1 MVIASAFPPALPLAP
16 ALPGLGGASSLAVVS
31 PGLDLESSFSSLL
44 EGLGLT
50 PAVAHLVWLPLPML
64 LVLVAA
70 VVGVLVT
77 VWLERKISAAVQ
89 QRIGP
94 EYAGALGVLQPLAD
108 GLKLLFKEDIIP
120 ARADGLLFTLGP
132 ILVVVPVILSWLVV
146 PFGQN
151 LLISNVGVGIFLW
164 IALSSIQPIGLLMS
178 GYASNNKYSLLGG
191 LRAAAQSISYEIPL
205 ALAVLAVVMMSNS
218 LSTVDIV
225 NQQTGAG
232 ILSWNIWRQPVGFL
246 IFWICA
252 LAECERLPFDL
263 PEAEEELV
271 AGYQTEYAGMKF
283 ALFYLGSYINLVL
296 SALLV
301 SVLYLGGWGFPVPVE
316 WLAGALG
323 QSVDAP
329 VVQVITGSLGIVMT
343 VLKAYLL
350 VFFAILLRWS
360 VPRVRI
366 DQLLNLGWKFL
377 LPIALV
383 NLLVTAAL
391 KLVFPG
397 VFGG

>member
-1 MVIASAFPPALPLAP
+1 MSAISTSLPAGVQ
-16 ALPGLGGASSLAVVS
+16 GLLSLATTA
-31 PGLDLESSFSSLL
+31 
-44 EGLGLT
+44 T
-50 PAVAHLVWLPLPML
+50 PAAGIDLRAGFSALLQGQGLSAGLAHALWLPLPML
-64 LVLVAA
+64 LVLTAA

-77 VWLERKISAAVQ
+77 VWLERKISAAMQ

-94 EYAGALGVLQPLAD
+94 EYAGALGILQPMAD
-108 GLKLLFKEDIIP
+108 GLKLLVKEDIIP
-120 ARADGLLFTLGP
+120 ARADSLLFTLGP
-132 ILVVVPVILSWLVV
+132 VLVLVPVILSWLIV

-225 NQQTGAG
+225 QQQSGAG
-232 ILSWNIWRQPVGFL
+232 MLSWNIFRQPVGFL
-246 IFWICA
+246 IFWICVI
-252 LAECERLPFDL
+252 AECERAPFDL

-271 AGYQTEYAGMKF
+271 AGYQTEYTGMKF

-296 SALLV
+296 SGLLV
-301 SVLYLGGWGFPVPVE
+301 AVLYLGGWTSPVPVE
-316 WLAGALG
+316 WLAGLLG
-323 QSVDAP
+323 QSIDAP
-329 VVQVITGSLGIVMT
+329 AVQLVTASIGIVMT

-350 VFFAILLRWS
+350 VFFAVLLRWTT
-360 VPRVRI
+360 PRVRI
-366 DQLLNLGWKFL
+366 DQLLDFGWKFL
-377 LPIALV
+377 LPVALA

-391 KLVFPG
+391 KLSFPA

>member
-1 MVIASAFPPALPLAP
+1 MLLPPQLT
-16 ALPGLGGASSLAVVS
+16 PGFVA
-31 PGLDLESSFSSLL
+31 PGLDLQASFSSLL
-44 EGLGLT
+44 EGLGISPGL
-50 PAVAHLVWLPLPML
+50 ARVIWLPLPML
-64 LVLVAA
+64 LVLTAA
-70 VVGVLVT
+70 VVGVLVN

-94 EYAGALGVLQPLAD
+94 EYAGALGILQPLAD
-108 GLKLLFKEDIIP
+108 GLKLLVKEDVIP

-132 ILVVVPVILSWLVV
+132 VLVLVPVILSWLVV

-164 IALSSIQPIGLLMS
+164 ISLSSIQPIGLLMS

-205 ALAVLAVVMMSNS
+205 ALSVLAIVMMSNS

-225 NQQTGAG
+225 GQQTGAG

-316 WLAGALG
+316 WLAQWLG
-323 QSVDAP
+323 QSIDAP
-329 VVQVITGSLGIVMT
+329 IVQVITASVGIVMT

-350 VFFAILLRWS
+350 VFFAILLRWT

-366 DQLLNLGWKFL
+366 DQLLDLGWKFL

-391 KLVFPG
+391 KLAFPLA
-397 VFGG
+397 FGG

>member
-1 MVIASAFPPALPLAP
+1 MQPPA
-16 ALPGLGGASSLAVVS
+16 VVT
-31 PGLDLESSFSSLL
+31 PGLDLQASFVDLL
-44 EGLGLT
+44 EGFGLT
-50 PAVAHLVWLPLPML
+50 PGLAHLIWLPLPML
-64 LVLVAA
+64 TVLVAA
-70 VVGVLVT
+70 VVGVLVN

-94 EYAGALGVLQPLAD
+94 EYAGPLGVLQPLAD
-108 GLKLLFKEDIIP
+108 GLKLVFKEDVIP

-132 ILVVVPVILSWLVV
+132 VLVLVPVILSWLVV

-151 LLISNVGVGIFLW
+151 LLISNVGIGIFLW

-225 NQQTGAG
+225 AQQNGAG
-232 ILSWNIWRQPVGFL
+232 ILSWNIWRQPVGFV

-271 AGYQTEYAGMKF
+271 AGYQTEYSGMKF
-283 ALFYLGSYINLVL
+283 ALFYLGSYTNLVL

-316 WLAGALG
+316 WLAGLLG
-323 QSVDAP
+323 QPVDAP
-329 VVQVITGSLGIVMT
+329 VVQVITATTGIVMT

-350 VFFAILLRWS
+350 VFFAILLRWT

-366 DQLLNLGWKFL
+366 DQLLDLGWKFL
-377 LPIALV
+377 LPVALV

-391 KLVFPG
+391 KLAFP
-397 VFGG
+397 VAFGG

>member
-1 MVIASAFPPALPLAP
+1 MQPPA
-16 ALPGLGGASSLAVVS
+16 VVT
-31 PGLDLESSFSSLL
+31 PGLDLQASFVDLL
-44 EGLGLT
+44 EGFGLT
-50 PAVAHLVWLPLPML
+50 PGLAHLIWLPLPML
-64 LVLVAA
+64 TVLVAA
-70 VVGVLVT
+70 VIGVLVN

-94 EYAGALGVLQPLAD
+94 EYAGPLGVLQPLAD
-108 GLKLLFKEDIIP
+108 GLKLVFKEDVIP

-132 ILVVVPVILSWLVV
+132 VLVLVPVILSWLVV

-151 LLISNVGVGIFLW
+151 LLISNVGIGIFLW

-225 NQQTGAG
+225 AQQNGAG
-232 ILSWNIWRQPVGFL
+232 ILSWNIWRQPVGFV

-271 AGYQTEYAGMKF
+271 AGYQTEYSGMKF

-301 SVLYLGGWGFPVPVE
+301 SVLYLGGWGFPLPVE
-316 WLAGALG
+316 WLAGLLG
-323 QSVDAP
+323 QPVDAP
-329 VVQVITGSLGIVMT
+329 AVQVITATTGIVMT

-350 VFFAILLRWS
+350 VFFAILLRWT

-383 NLLVTAAL
+383 NLLVTAGL
-391 KLVFPG
+391 KLAFPAA
-397 VFGG
+397 FGG

>member
-1 MVIASAFPPALPLAP
+1 MVTSLATTAP
-16 ALPGLGGASSLAVVS
+16 ALVS
-31 PGLDLESSFSSLL
+31 PGLDLEQSFSQAL
-44 EGLGLT
+44 EGLGLS
-50 PAVAHLVWLPLPML
+50 AQAARLLWLPFPML

-77 VWLERKISAAVQ
+77 VWLERKISAGVQ
-89 QRIGP
+89 QRVGP

-108 GLKLLFKEDIIP
+108 GLKLLVKEDIIP
-120 ARADGLLFTLGP
+120 ARADSLLFTLGP
-132 ILVVVPVILSWLVV
+132 VLVVVPVIVSWLII

-151 LLISNVGVGIFLW
+151 MLISNVGVGIFLW
-164 IALSSIQPIGLLMS
+164 IAFSSIQPIGLLMS

-205 ALAVLAVVMMSNS
+205 ALAVLAIVMMSNS

-225 NQQTGAG
+225 SQQTGAG

-283 ALFYLGSYINLVL
+283 ALFYLAGYINLVL
-296 SALLV
+296 SAILV
-301 SVLYLGGWGFPVPVE
+301 SVLYLGGWGFPIPVE
-316 WLAGALG
+316 WLAGWLG
-323 QSVDAP
+323 QPIDAP
-329 VVQVITGSLGIVMT
+329 LVQVITASVGIVMT

-350 VFFAILLRWS
+350 VFVAILLRWS
-360 VPRVRI
+360 TPRVRI
-366 DQLLNLGWKFL
+366 DQLLDLGWKFL
-377 LPIALV
+377 LPLSLV
-383 NLLVTAAL
+383 NLLITAAL
-391 KLVFPG
+391 KLAFPAA
-397 VFGG
+397 FGG

>member
-1 MVIASAFPPALPLAP
+1 MQTF
-16 ALPGLGGASSLAVVS
+16 AVVT
-31 PGLDLESSFSSLL
+31 PGLDLQTSFLDLL
-44 EGLGLT
+44 EGFGVSEGL
-50 PAVAHLVWLPLPML
+50 AHLLWLPLPMVT
-64 LVLVAA
+64 VLVAA
-70 VVGVLVT
+70 VVGVLVN
-77 VWLERKISAAVQ
+77 VWLERKISAAAQ

-94 EYAGALGVLQPLAD
+94 EYAGALGVLQPIAD

-120 ARADGLLFTLGP
+120 AKADGLLFTLGP
-132 ILVVVPVILSWLVV
+132 VLVLVPVILSWLVV

-151 LLISNVGVGIFLW
+151 LLISNVGVGVFLW

-178 GYASNNKYSLLGG
+178 GYSSNNKYSLLGG

-205 ALAVLAVVMMSNS
+205 ALSVLAIVMMSNS

-232 ILSWNIWRQPVGFL
+232 IFSWNIWRQPVGFL
-246 IFWICA
+246 VFWICA

-301 SVLYLGGWGFPVPVE
+301 SVLYLGGWGFPIPVE
-316 WLAGALG
+316 WFAGLLG

-350 VFFAILLRWS
+350 VFFAILLRWT

-366 DQLLNLGWKFL
+366 DQLLDLGWKFL
-377 LPIALV
+377 LPVALV

-391 KLVFPG
+391 KLAFPAA
-397 VFGG
+397 FGG

>member
-1 MVIASAFPPALPLAP
+1 
-16 ALPGLGGASSLAVVS
+16 
-31 PGLDLESSFSSLL
+31 
-44 EGLGLT
+44 
-50 PAVAHLVWLPLPML
+50 
-64 LVLVAA
+64 
-70 VVGVLVT
+70 
-77 VWLERKISAAVQ
+77 
-89 QRIGP
+89 
-94 EYAGALGVLQPLAD
+94 
-108 GLKLLFKEDIIP
+108 
-120 ARADGLLFTLGP
+120 
-132 ILVVVPVILSWLVV
+132 V

-164 IALSSIQPIGLLMS
+164 ISLSSIQPIGLLMS

-225 NQQTGAG
+225 NQQAGAG
-232 ILSWNIWRQPVGFL
+232 ILSWNIWRQPVGFV

-271 AGYQTEYAGMKF
+271 AGYQTEYSGMKF

-301 SVLYLGGWGFPVPVE
+301 AVLYLGGWSFPLPVE
-316 WLAGALG
+316 WLAGWLG
-323 QSVDAP
+323 QPIEAP
-329 VVQVITGSLGIVMT
+329 LVQVITASVGIVMT

-350 VFFAILLRWS
+350 VFFAILLRWT

-366 DQLLNLGWKFL
+366 DQLLDLGWKFL

-383 NLLVTAAL
+383 NLLVTAGL
-391 KLVFPG
+391 KLAFPAI
-397 VFGG
+397 FGG

>member
-1 MVIASAFPPALPLAP
+1 MPLTPPVT
-16 ALPGLGGASSLAVVS
+16 PGFVT
-31 PGLDLESSFSSLL
+31 PGLDLQASFSSLL
-44 EGLGLT
+44 EGLGLS
-50 PAVAHLVWLPLPML
+50 PGLARVIWLPLPML

-70 VVGVLVT
+70 VVGVLVN

-94 EYAGALGVLQPLAD
+94 EYAGALGILQPLAD
-108 GLKLLFKEDIIP
+108 GLKLLVKEDVIP

-132 ILVVVPVILSWLVV
+132 VLVLVPVILSWLVV

-164 IALSSIQPIGLLMS
+164 ISLSSIQPIGLLMS

-205 ALAVLAVVMMSNS
+205 ALSVLAIVMMSNS

-225 NQQTGAG
+225 NQQMGAG

-316 WLAGALG
+316 WVAQWFG
-323 QSVDAP
+323 QSIDSP
-329 VVQVITGSLGIVMT
+329 LIQVLTASVGIVMT
-343 VLKAYLL
+343 VLQAYLL
-350 VFFAILLRWS
+350 VFFAILLRWT

-366 DQLLNLGWKFL
+366 DQLLDLGWKFL

-391 KLVFPG
+391 KLAFP
-397 VFGG
+397 VAFGG

>member
-1 MVIASAFPPALPLAP
+1 MQTF
-16 ALPGLGGASSLAVVS
+16 AVVT
-31 PGLDLESSFSSLL
+31 PGLDLQASFLDLL
-44 EGLGLT
+44 DDYGLSHGL
-50 PAVAHLVWLPLPML
+50 AHLLWLPLPML
-64 LVLVAA
+64 TVLVSA
-70 VVGVLVT
+70 VVGVLVN

-94 EYAGALGVLQPLAD
+94 EYAGALGILQPLAD

-120 ARADGLLFTLGP
+120 AKADGLLFTLGP
-132 ILVVVPVILSWLVV
+132 VLVLVPVILSWLVV

-151 LLISNVGVGIFLW
+151 LLISNVGVGVFLW

-178 GYASNNKYSLLGG
+178 GYSSNNKYSLLGG

-205 ALAVLAVVMMSNS
+205 ALSVLAIVMMSNS

-225 NQQTGAG
+225 NQQSGAG
-232 ILSWNIWRQPVGFL
+232 IFSWNIWRQPVGFV
-246 IFWICA
+246 IFWICV

-301 SVLYLGGWGFPVPVE
+301 SVLYLGGWGFPIPVE
-316 WLAGALG
+316 WLAGLLG

-329 VVQVITGSLGIVMT
+329 LVQVITGSLGIVMT

-350 VFFAILLRWS
+350 VFFAILLRWT

-366 DQLLNLGWKFL
+366 DQLLDLGWKFL
-377 LPIALV
+377 LPVALV

-391 KLVFPG
+391 KLAFPG
-397 VFGG
+397 AFGG

>member
-1 MVIASAFPPALPLAP
+1 MVTTTGGLDLQASFETTLEGI
-16 ALPGLGGASSLAVVS
+16 GLS
-31 PGLDLESSFSSLL
+31 PGL
-44 EGLGLT
+44 
-50 PAVAHLVWLPLPML
+50 AHLLWLPLPMV

-70 VVGVLVT
+70 VVGVLVN

-94 EYAGALGVLQPLAD
+94 EYAGALGILQPMAD
-108 GLKLLFKEDIIP
+108 GLKLVFKEDIIP

-132 ILVVVPVILSWLVV
+132 VLVLIPVILSWLVV

-151 LLISNVGVGIFLW
+151 LLISNVGIGIFLW

-225 NQQTGAG
+225 NQQNGAG
-232 ILSWNIWRQPVGFL
+232 IFSWNIWRQPVGFV

-301 SVLYLGGWGFPVPVE
+301 SVLYLGGWGFPLPIE
-316 WLAGALG
+316 WLAGWLG
-323 QSVDAP
+323 QSVDAAP
-329 VVQVITGSLGIVMT
+329 VQVIAASVGIVMT

-350 VFFAILLRWS
+350 VFLAILLRWS

-377 LPIALV
+377 LPIGLV
-383 NLLVTAAL
+383 NLLVTAGL
-391 KLVFPG
+391 KLAFPG
-397 VFGG
+397 AFGG

>member
-1 MVIASAFPPALPLAP
+1 MLSNTVVTEGLP
-16 ALPGLGGASSLAVVS
+16 SM
-31 PGLDLESSFSSLL
+31 GLDLQSSFIEALG
-44 EGLGLT
+44 GLGLG
-50 PAVAHLVWLPLPML
+50 PGLARLLWLPLPML

-70 VVGVLVT
+70 VVGVLVN
-77 VWLERKISAAVQ
+77 VWLERKISAAAQ

-94 EYAGALGVLQPLAD
+94 EYTGALGLLQPLAD

-132 ILVVVPVILSWLVV
+132 VLVLVPVILSWLVV

-205 ALAVLAVVMMSNS
+205 ALAVLAIVMMSNS

-225 NQQTGAG
+225 NQQTEAG
-232 ILSWNIWRQPVGFL
+232 ILSWNIWRQPIGFV

-271 AGYQTEYAGMKF
+271 AGYQTEYSGMKF

-316 WLAGALG
+316 WLASLMG

-329 VVQVITGSLGIVMT
+329 LVQLITGAVGIVMT
-343 VLKAYLL
+343 IFKAYLL
-350 VFFAILLRWS
+350 VFFAILLRWT

-366 DQLLNLGWKFL
+366 DQLLDLGWKFL

-383 NLLVTAAL
+383 NLLITAAL
-391 KLVFPG
+391 KLAFPSF
-397 VFGG
+397 FGG

>member
-1 MVIASAFPPALPLAP
+1 MLSNTVVTEGLP
-16 ALPGLGGASSLAVVS
+16 SM
-31 PGLDLESSFSSLL
+31 GLDLQSSFIEALG
-44 EGLGLT
+44 GLGLG
-50 PAVAHLVWLPLPML
+50 PGLARLLWLPLPML

-70 VVGVLVT
+70 VVGVLVN
-77 VWLERKISAAVQ
+77 VWLERKISAAAQ

-94 EYAGALGVLQPLAD
+94 EYAGALGLLQPMAD

-132 ILVVVPVILSWLVV
+132 VLVLVPVILSWLVV

-205 ALAVLAVVMMSNS
+205 ALAVLAIVMMSNS

-232 ILSWNIWRQPVGFL
+232 ILSWNIWRQPIGFV

-271 AGYQTEYAGMKF
+271 AGYQTEYSGMKF

-316 WLAGALG
+316 WLASLMG

-329 VVQVITGSLGIVMT
+329 LVQLITGSVGIVMT
-343 VLKAYLL
+343 ILKAYLL
-350 VFFAILLRWS
+350 VFFAILLRWT

-366 DQLLNLGWKFL
+366 DQLLDLGWKFL

-383 NLLVTAAL
+383 NLLITAAL
-391 KLVFPG
+391 KLAFPSF
-397 VFGG
+397 FGG